1 MSEDKRRLYLHDE
14 LNGQTMEVIFSL
26 KLTFKENIELIKEL
40 IPFDYEVFILKSQGI
55 IINDSDLLNGIIDGE
70 VILIY

>member
-14 LNGQTMEVIFSL
+14 LNGQIMEVIFSL
-26 KLTFKENIELIKEL
+26 KLTFKENIELLKEL

-55 IINDSDLLNGIIDGE
+55 FINDSDLLNGIIDGE

>member
-14 LNGQTMEVIFSL
+14 LNDQTLEVIFSL
-26 KLTFKENIELIKEL
+26 KLTFKENIELLKEL

>member
-26 KLTFKENIELIKEL
+26 KLTFKENIELLKVL